1 MGVNWKEIKSILQ
14 NFNAFYWNSEMVNNI
29 SLINDLRLSTNIHE
43 TAHSRILYKLLCAHG
58 KEKHQF
64 LKMFLESV
72 GLDIELDINKVEIKV
87 ESEHIDVLIY
97 DGVKY
102 IIVENKVN
110 HACDQDRQL
119 VRYIDS
125 LNSKDIYVLYLVRS
139 DNDKDPS
146 ENSLPAEIR
155 QELEENGK
163 YKKISYQT
171 HIFNWLRKCKETDT
185 DNELLKS
192 ALVQYCNYIEEL
204 FKGME
209 IMNDKDIENFE
220 KEVLDFSATMDSIV
234 NPVALVEKTD
244 ELKQKMKTLNE
255 VIESYEN
262 YLCERYLEYFKE
274 KTQITEYRLN
284 SSRQIEFCIQ
294 INGANVQFIY
304 DFLKHYQY
312 VWFGAKYPL
321 KRWNGEEFDSNTSK
335 DKTSK
340 DIKKIIE
347 GNRMDGYGLDKG
359 DNYAKCVE
367 DDFKNFYSDKDY
379 FCKYCKDNKTA
390 VEEIKKYKEKIKS
403 LGTNNNGC

>member
-1 MGVNWKEIKSILQ
+1 MSVNWLKIKSMLK
-14 NFNAFYWNSEMVNNI
+14 NFNEFYWNSEMVNNI

-72 GLDIELDINKVEIKV
+72 GLKLDIDKADIKV
-87 ESEHIDVLIY
+87 EYKHIDVLIY
-97 DGVKY
+97 DGTRYV
-102 IIVENKVN
+102 IIENKVN
-110 HACDQDRQL
+110 HACDQDRQIET
-119 VRYIDS
+119 YIRS
-125 LNSKDIYVLYLVRS
+125 LYGKDVYVLYLVRS

-146 ENSLPAEIR
+146 EDSLSTERR
-155 QELEENGK
+155 QELVKDGK

-171 HIFNWLRKCKETDT
+171 HILDWLRKCEKETN
-185 DNELLKS
+185 NENVILKS

-220 KEVLDFSATMDSIV
+220 KEVLGFSATKDSIV
-234 NPVALVEKTD
+234 DPVALVEKID
-244 ELKQKMKTLNE
+244 ETKQTMKILNE
-255 VIESYEN
+255 VIESYEK
-262 YLCERYLEYFKE
+262 YLCEHYLEHFKE
-274 KTQITEYRLN
+274 ETQITEFRLN
-284 SSRQIEFCIQ
+284 SSRQIEFCIK
-294 INGANVQFIY
+294 INGSRVQFIY

-335 DKTSK
+335 D
-340 DIKKIIE
+340 IKKIIE
-347 GNRMDGYGLDKG
+347 ENRMDGYGLDKG

-367 DDFKNFYSDKDY
+367 DDFKSFYSDKDY

-390 VEEIKKYKEKIKS
+390 VEEIKKYKAKIES
-403 LGTNNNGC
+403 PGTNNNGC

>member
-1 MGVNWKEIKSILQ
+1 MSVNWHEIKIILQ
-14 NFNAFYWNSEMVNNI
+14 KFNEFYWNSEMVNNI
-29 SLINDLRLSTNIHE
+29 SLINDLRLSTNIYE

-335 DKTSK
+335 D
-340 DIKKIIE
+340 IKKIIE
-347 GNRMDGYGLDKG
+347 GNLMDGYGLDKG

-390 VEEIKKYKEKIKS
+390 VEEIKKYKEKIES
-403 LGTNNNGC
+403 LGTNNNRC

>member
-72 GLDIELDINKVEIKV
+72 GFDIELNINKVEIKV

-102 IIVENKVN
+102 VIVENKVN

-119 VRYIDS
+119 VHYIDPLS
-125 LNSKDIYVLYLVRS
+125 DKDVYVLYLVRS
-139 DNDKDPS
+139 DNDNDPS
-146 ENSLPAEIR
+146 GNSLPVKRR
-155 QELEENGK
+155 QELENNGK

-171 HIFNWLRKCKETDT
+171 HIFNWLHKCKETNI

-255 VIESYEN
+255 VVESYEN
-262 YLCERYLEYFKE
+262 YLCERYLDYFKVE
-274 KTQITEYRLN
+274 TQITESRLN

-390 VEEIKKYKEKIKS
+390 VEEIKKYKEKIES
-403 LGTNNNGC
+403 LGTNNNRC

>member
-1 MGVNWKEIKSILQ
+1 MSVNWLKIKSMLK
-14 NFNAFYWNSEMVNNI
+14 NFNEFYWNSEMVNNI

-72 GLDIELDINKVEIKV
+72 GLKLDIDKAEIKV
-87 ESEHIDVLIY
+87 EYKHIDVLIY
-97 DGVKY
+97 DGTRYV
-102 IIVENKVN
+102 IIENKVN
-110 HACDQDRQL
+110 HACDQDRQIET
-119 VRYIDS
+119 YIRS
-125 LNSKDIYVLYLVRS
+125 LYGKDVYVLYLVRS

-146 ENSLPAEIR
+146 EDSLSTERR
-155 QELEENGK
+155 QELVKDGK

-171 HIFNWLRKCKETDT
+171 HILDWLRKCEKETN
-185 DNELLKS
+185 NENVILKS

-220 KEVLDFSATMDSIV
+220 KEVLGFSATKDSIV
-234 NPVALVEKTD
+234 DPVALVEKID
-244 ELKQKMKTLNE
+244 ETKQTMKILNE
-255 VIESYEN
+255 VIESYEK
-262 YLCERYLEYFKE
+262 YLCEHYLEHFKE
-274 KTQITEYRLN
+274 ETQITEFRLN
-284 SSRQIEFCIQ
+284 SSRQIEFCIK
-294 INGANVQFIY
+294 INGSRVQFIY

-321 KRWNGEEFDSNTSK
+321 KRWNGEEFDSN
-335 DKTSK
+335 TSK

-390 VEEIKKYKEKIKS
+390 VEEIKKYKEMIES

>member
-171 HIFNWLRKCKETDT
+171 HIFNWLRKCKGIDI

-335 DKTSK
+335 D
-340 DIKKIIE
+340 IKKIIE
-347 GNRMDGYGLDKG
+347 GNRMDGYGLDNG
-359 DNYAKCVE
+359 DNYAKCVK

>member
-1 MGVNWKEIKSILQ
+1 MSVNWHEIKTILQ
-14 NFNAFYWNSEMVNNI
+14 NFNEFYWNSEMVNNI

-72 GLDIELDINKVEIKV
+72 GLNIELDIDKAEIKV
-87 ESEHIDVLIY
+87 ESEHIDVLIH
-97 DGVKY
+97 DCQKY
-102 IIVENKVN
+102 IIIENKVN

-119 VRYIDS
+119 VSYIES
-125 LNSKDIYVLYLVRS
+125 LNGKDVYVLYLVRS
-139 DNDKDPS
+139 NNDKDPS
-146 ENSLPAEIR
+146 ENSLPTAR
-155 QELEENGK
+155 RLGLEKKGK

-171 HIFNWLRKCKETDT
+171 YILNWLHKCKETDI

-192 ALVQYCNYIEEL
+192 ALIQYCNYIEEL

-220 KEVLDFSATMDSIV
+220 KEVLDFSATMDPIV
-234 NPVALVEKTD
+234 NPLALVEKTD

-255 VIESYEN
+255 VVESYEN
-262 YLCERYLEYFKE
+262 HLCKRYLEYFKNE
-274 KTQITEYRLN
+274 TQIAESCLN
-284 SSRQIEFCIQ
+284 GSRQIEFRIQ
-294 INGANVQFIY
+294 IKGENVQFIY
-304 DFLKHYQY
+304 DFFRHYQY

-321 KRWNGEEFDSNTSK
+321 KGWNGEEFDS
-335 DKTSK
+335 KTSK
-340 DIKKIIE
+340 DDLMKIIE
-347 GNRMDGYGLDKG
+347 GNLMDGYGLDKG

-367 DDFKNFYSDKDY
+367 DDFKNFYSDKNY

-390 VEEIKKYKEKIKS
+390 IDEIKQYKEKIES

>member
-1 MGVNWKEIKSILQ
+1 MLK
-14 NFNAFYWNSEMVNNI
+14 NFNEFYWNSEMVNNI

-72 GLDIELDINKVEIKV
+72 GLKLDIDKAEIKV
-87 ESEHIDVLIY
+87 EYKHIDVLIY
-97 DGVKY
+97 DGKKY
-102 IIVENKVN
+102 IIIENKVN
-110 HACDQDRQL
+110 HACDQDKQIET
-119 VRYIDS
+119 YIRS
-125 LNSKDIYVLYLVRS
+125 LYGKDVYVLYLVRS

-146 ENSLPAEIR
+146 EDSLSTER
-155 QELEENGK
+155 RKELEENVK

-171 HIFNWLRKCKETDT
+171 HILDWLRKCEKETN
-185 DNELLKS
+185 NENVILKS
-192 ALVQYCNYIEEL
+192 ALVQYRDYIEEL

-220 KEVLDFSATMDSIV
+220 KEVLGFSATKDSIV
-234 NPVALVEKTD
+234 DPVALVEKID
-244 ELKQKMKTLNE
+244 ETKQTMKILNE
-255 VIESYEN
+255 VIESYEKN
-262 YLCERYLEYFKE
+262 LCEHYLEHFKDE
-274 KTQITEYRLN
+274 TQITEFRLN
-284 SSRQIEFCIQ
+284 SSRQIEFCIK
-294 INGANVQFIY
+294 INGSRVQFIY

-321 KRWNGEEFDSNTSK
+321 KRWNGEEFDSN
-335 DKTSK
+335 TSK

-367 DDFKNFYSDKDY
+367 DDFKNFYSDKEY
-379 FCKYCKDNKTA
+379 FCKYCKDNESA
-390 VEEIKKYKEKIKS
+390 IEEIKKYKEMIES

>member
-335 DKTSK
+335 D
-340 DIKKIIE
+340 IKKIIE
-347 GNRMDGYGLDKG
+347 GNLMDGYGLDKG
-359 DNYAKCVE
+359 DNYAKCVK

>member
-29 SLINDLRLSTNIHE
+29 SLINDLRISTNIHE

-335 DKTSK
+335 D
-340 DIKKIIE
+340 IKKIIE
-347 GNRMDGYGLDKG
+347 GNLMDGYGLDKG
-359 DNYAKCVE
+359 DNYAKCVK

>member
-335 DKTSK
+335 D
-340 DIKKIIE
+340 IKKIIE
-347 GNRMDGYGLDKG
+347 GNLMDGYGLDKG
-359 DNYAKCVE
+359 DNYAKCVK

-390 VEEIKKYKEKIKS
+390 VEKKKKYKEKIES

>member
-72 GLDIELDINKVEIKV
+72 GLDIELNINKVEIKV

-335 DKTSK
+335 D
-340 DIKKIIE
+340 IKKIIE
-347 GNRMDGYGLDKG
+347 GNLMDGYGLDKG
-359 DNYAKCVE
+359 DNYAKCVK

>member
-171 HIFNWLRKCKETDT
+171 HIFNWLRKCKETDI

-220 KEVLDFSATMDSIV
+220 KDVLGISKTYDAV
-234 NPVALVEKTD
+234 VAPVALVEKTD
-244 ELKQKMKTLNE
+244 DLKQKMKTLNE

-335 DKTSK
+335 D
-340 DIKKIIE
+340 IKKIIE
-347 GNRMDGYGLDKG
+347 GNLMDGYGLDKG
-359 DNYAKCVE
+359 DNYAKCVK

>member
-171 HIFNWLRKCKETDT
+171 HILNWLHKCKETDI

-204 FKGME
+204 FKGFE
-209 IMNDKDIENFE
+209 IMDKKDIENFE

-335 DKTSK
+335 D
-340 DIKKIIE
+340 IKKIIE
-347 GNRMDGYGLDKG
+347 GNLMDGYGLDKG
-359 DNYAKCVE
+359 DNYAKCVK

>member
-1 MGVNWKEIKSILQ
+1 MSVNWLKIKSMLK
-14 NFNAFYWNSEMVNNI
+14 NFNEFYWNSEMVNNI

-72 GLDIELDINKVEIKV
+72 GLKLDIDKAEIKV
-87 ESEHIDVLIY
+87 EYKHIDVLIY
-97 DGVKY
+97 DGTRYV
-102 IIVENKVN
+102 IIENKVN
-110 HACDQDRQL
+110 HACDQDRQIET
-119 VRYIDS
+119 YIRS
-125 LNSKDIYVLYLVRS
+125 LYGKDVYVLYLVRS

-146 ENSLPAEIR
+146 EDSLSTERR
-155 QELEENGK
+155 QELVKDGK

-171 HIFNWLRKCKETDT
+171 HILDWLRKCEKETN
-185 DNELLKS
+185 NENVILKS

-220 KEVLDFSATMDSIV
+220 KEVLGFSATKDSIV
-234 NPVALVEKTD
+234 DPVALVEKID
-244 ELKQKMKTLNE
+244 ETKQTMKILNE
-255 VIESYEN
+255 VIESYEK
-262 YLCERYLEYFKE
+262 YLCEHYLEHFKE
-274 KTQITEYRLN
+274 ETQITEFRLN
-284 SSRQIEFCIQ
+284 SSRQIEFCIK
-294 INGANVQFIY
+294 INGSRVQFIY

-335 DKTSK
+335 D
-340 DIKKIIE
+340 IKKIIE
-347 GNRMDGYGLDKG
+347 GNLMDGYGLDKG
-359 DNYAKCVE
+359 DNYAKCVK

-390 VEEIKKYKEKIKS
+390 VEEIKKYKEIIES

>member
-1 MGVNWKEIKSILQ
+1 MSVNWHEIKIILQ
-14 NFNAFYWNSEMVNNI
+14 KFNEFYWNSEMVNNI

-72 GLDIELDINKVEIKV
+72 GLNIELDIDKAEIKV
-87 ESEHIDVLIY
+87 ESEHIDVLIH
-97 DGVKY
+97 DCQKY
-102 IIVENKVN
+102 IIIENKVN

-119 VRYIDS
+119 VSYIES
-125 LNSKDIYVLYLVRS
+125 LNGKEVYVLYLVRS
-139 DNDKDPS
+139 NNDKDPS
-146 ENSLPAEIR
+146 ENSLPTAR
-155 QELEENGK
+155 RLGLEKKGK

-171 HIFNWLRKCKETDT
+171 HILNWLHKCKETDI

-192 ALVQYCNYIEEL
+192 ALIQYCNYIEEL

-220 KEVLDFSATMDSIV
+220 KEVLDFSATMDPIV
-234 NPVALVEKTD
+234 NPLALVEKTD

-255 VIESYEN
+255 VVESYEN
-262 YLCERYLEYFKE
+262 HLCKRYLEYFKNE
-274 KTQITEYRLN
+274 TQIAESCLN
-284 SSRQIEFCIQ
+284 GSRQIEFRIQ
-294 INGANVQFIY
+294 IKGENVQFIY
-304 DFLKHYQY
+304 DFFRHYQY

-321 KRWNGEEFDSNTSK
+321 KGWNGEEFDS
-335 DKTSK
+335 KTSK
-340 DIKKIIE
+340 DDLMKIIE
-347 GNRMDGYGLDKG
+347 GNLMDGYGLDKG

-367 DDFKNFYSDKDY
+367 DDFKNFYSDKNY

-390 VEEIKKYKEKIKS
+390 IDEIKQYKEKIES

>member
-220 KEVLDFSATMDSIV
+220 KEVLGFSATKDSIV
-234 NPVALVEKTD
+234 DPVALVEKID
-244 ELKQKMKTLNE
+244 ETKQTMKM
-255 VIESYEN
+255 
-262 YLCERYLEYFKE
+262 
-274 KTQITEYRLN
+274 
-284 SSRQIEFCIQ
+284 
-294 INGANVQFIY
+294 
-304 DFLKHYQY
+304 
-312 VWFGAKYPL
+312 
-321 KRWNGEEFDSNTSK
+321 
-335 DKTSK
+335 
-340 DIKKIIE
+340 
-347 GNRMDGYGLDKG
+347 
-359 DNYAKCVE
+359 
-367 DDFKNFYSDKDY
+367 
-379 FCKYCKDNKTA
+379 
-390 VEEIKKYKEKIKS
+390 
-403 LGTNNNGC
+403 

>member
-1 MGVNWKEIKSILQ
+1 MSGNWHEIKTILQ
-14 NFNAFYWNSEMVNNI
+14 NFNKFYWNSEMVNNI

-58 KEKHQF
+58 NEKHQF
-64 LKMFLESV
+64 LKMFLETV
-72 GLDIELDINKVEIKV
+72 GLNIELNINKAEIKV
-87 ESEHIDVLIY
+87 ESEHIDVLIH
-97 DGVKY
+97 DCQKY
-102 IIVENKVN
+102 IIIENKVN

-146 ENSLPAEIR
+146 ENSLPTAR
-155 QELEENGK
+155 RLGLEKKGK

-171 HIFNWLRKCKETDT
+171 QILKWLCKCKNTDI

-204 FKGME
+204 FKGFE
-209 IMNDKDIENFE
+209 IMDKKDIENFE
-220 KEVLDFSATMDSIV
+220 KDVLGISKTYDAV
-234 NPVALVEKTD
+234 VAPVALVEKTD
-244 ELKQKMKTLNE
+244 DLKQKMKTLNE

-262 YLCERYLEYFKE
+262 YLCERYLEYFKD

-284 SSRQIEFCIQ
+284 SSRQIESCIQ

-335 DKTSK
+335 D
-340 DIKKIIE
+340 IKKIIE
-347 GNRMDGYGLDKG
+347 GNLMDGYGLDKG
-359 DNYAKCVE
+359 DNYAKCVK

-390 VEEIKKYKEKIKS
+390 VEEIIKYKEYIEK
-403 LGTNNNGC
+403 LGSNNNGC

>member
-1 MGVNWKEIKSILQ
+1 MGVNWQEIKRMLQ
-14 NFNAFYWNSEMVNNI
+14 NFNEFYWNSEMVNNI

-58 KEKHQF
+58 KEKRQF
-64 LKMFLESV
+64 LQSFLESV
-72 GLDIELDINKVEIKV
+72 GLDIELEIDKVKIKV

-97 DGVKY
+97 DELKY
-102 IIVENKVN
+102 IIIENKVN

-119 VRYIDS
+119 IRYIDPLS
-125 LNSKDIYVLYLVRS
+125 DKDVYVLYLVRS
-139 DNDKDPS
+139 DNDNDPS
-146 ENSLPAEIR
+146 EKSLPVKRR
-155 QELEENGK
+155 QELENNGK

-171 HIFNWLRKCKETDT
+171 HIFNWLRKCKETDI

-192 ALVQYCNYIEEL
+192 AIVQYCNYIVEL

-255 VIESYEN
+255 VVESYEN
-262 YLCERYLEYFKE
+262 YLCERYLEYFKVE
-274 KTQITEYRLN
+274 TQITESRLN

-321 KRWNGEEFDSNTSK
+321 KRWNGEEFDSNASK
-335 DKTSK
+335 DM
-340 DIKKIIE
+340 KKIIE
-347 GNRMDGYGLDKG
+347 GNRMDGYGLDNG

-390 VEEIKKYKEKIKS
+390 VEEIKKYKEIIES
-403 LGTNNNGC
+403 LATNNNRC

>member
-72 GLDIELDINKVEIKV
+72 GLDIELNINKVEIKV

-119 VRYIDS
+119 VRYIDPLS
-125 LNSKDIYVLYLVRS
+125 DKDVYVLYLVRS

-335 DKTSK
+335 D
-340 DIKKIIE
+340 IKKIIE
-347 GNRMDGYGLDKG
+347 GNRMDGYGLDNG
-359 DNYAKCVE
+359 DNYAKCVK

>member
-171 HIFNWLRKCKETDT
+171 HIFNWLRKCKGIDI

-335 DKTSK
+335 D
-340 DIKKIIE
+340 IKKIIE
-347 GNRMDGYGLDKG
+347 GNLMDGYGLDKG
-359 DNYAKCVE
+359 DNYAKCVK

-390 VEEIKKYKEKIKS
+390 VEEIKKYKEKIES

>member
-274 KTQITEYRLN
+274 KTQITEYLLN

-335 DKTSK
+335 D
-340 DIKKIIE
+340 IKKIIE
-347 GNRMDGYGLDKG
+347 GNLMDGYGLDKG
-359 DNYAKCVE
+359 DNYAKCVK

-379 FCKYCKDNKTA
+379 LCKYCKDNKTA

>member
-192 ALVQYCNYIEEL
+192 ALVQYCIYIEEL

-335 DKTSK
+335 D
-340 DIKKIIE
+340 IKKIIE
-347 GNRMDGYGLDKG
+347 GNLMDGYGLDKG
-359 DNYAKCVE
+359 DNYAKCVK

-379 FCKYCKDNKTA
+379 LCKYCKDNKTA

>member
-1 MGVNWKEIKSILQ
+1 MSVNWQEIKSMLK
-14 NFNAFYWNSEMVNNI
+14 NFNKFYWNSEMVNHI

-72 GLDIELDINKVEIKV
+72 GLKLDIDKAEIKV
-87 ESEHIDVLIY
+87 EYKHIDVLIY
-97 DGVKY
+97 DGTRYV
-102 IIVENKVN
+102 IIENKVN
-110 HACDQDRQL
+110 HACDQDRQIET
-119 VRYIDS
+119 YIRS
-125 LNSKDIYVLYLVRS
+125 LYGKDVYVLYLVRS

-146 ENSLPAEIR
+146 EDSLSTERR
-155 QELEENGK
+155 QELVKDGK

-171 HIFNWLRKCKETDT
+171 HILDWLRKCEKETN
-185 DNELLKS
+185 NENVILKS

-255 VIESYEN
+255 VVESYEN
-262 YLCERYLEYFKE
+262 YLCERYLEYFKVE
-274 KTQITEYRLN
+274 TQITESRLN
-284 SSRQIEFCIQ
+284 SSRQIEFCIK
-294 INGANVQFIY
+294 INGSRVQFIY

-321 KRWNGEEFDSNTSK
+321 KRWNGEEFDSN
-335 DKTSK
+335 TSK

-390 VEEIKKYKEKIKS
+390 VEEIKKYKEKIES

>member
-139 DNDKDPS
+139 DNDKDTS

-262 YLCERYLEYFKE
+262 YLCERYLEYFKG

-335 DKTSK
+335 D
-340 DIKKIIE
+340 IKKIIE
-347 GNRMDGYGLDKG
+347 GNLMDGYGLDKG
-359 DNYAKCVE
+359 DNYAKCVK

-390 VEEIKKYKEKIKS
+390 VEEIKKYKEMIES

>member
-72 GLDIELDINKVEIKV
+72 GLNIELDIDKAEIKV

-335 DKTSK
+335 D
-340 DIKKIIE
+340 IKKIIE
-347 GNRMDGYGLDKG
+347 GNLMDGYGLDKG
-359 DNYAKCVE
+359 DNYAKCVK

-390 VEEIKKYKEKIKS
+390 VEEIKKYKEKIEL

>member
-1 MGVNWKEIKSILQ
+1 MGVDWKEIKSILQ

-64 LKMFLESV
+64 LNMFLESV
-72 GLDIELDINKVEIKV
+72 GLDIELNINKVEIKV

-119 VRYIDS
+119 VRYIDQLS
-125 LNSKDIYVLYLVRS
+125 DKDIYVFYLVRS

-146 ENSLPAEIR
+146 ENSLPTAR
-155 QELEENGK
+155 RLWLEKKGK

-171 HIFNWLRKCKETDT
+171 QILKWLCKCKNTDI

-204 FKGME
+204 FKGFE
-209 IMNDKDIENFE
+209 IMDKKDIENFE
-220 KEVLDFSATMDSIV
+220 KDVLGISKTYDAV
-234 NPVALVEKTD
+234 VAPVALVEKTD
-244 ELKQKMKTLNE
+244 DLKQKMKTLNE

-262 YLCERYLEYFKE
+262 YLCERYLEYFKDI
-274 KTQITEYRLN
+274 TQITEYRLN

-335 DKTSK
+335 D
-340 DIKKIIE
+340 IKKIIE
-347 GNRMDGYGLDKG
+347 GNLMDGYGLDKG
-359 DNYAKCVE
+359 DNYAKCVK

-390 VEEIKKYKEKIKS
+390 VEEIIKS
-403 LGTNNNGC
+403 LLSR

>member
-1 MGVNWKEIKSILQ
+1 MSVNWLKIKSMLK
-14 NFNAFYWNSEMVNNI
+14 NFNEFYWNSEMVNNI

-72 GLDIELDINKVEIKV
+72 GLKLDIDKAEIKV
-87 ESEHIDVLIY
+87 EYKHIDVLIY
-97 DGVKY
+97 DGTRYV
-102 IIVENKVN
+102 IIENKVN
-110 HACDQDRQL
+110 HACDQDRQIET
-119 VRYIDS
+119 YIRS
-125 LNSKDIYVLYLVRS
+125 LYGKDVYVLYLVRS

-146 ENSLPAEIR
+146 EDSLSTERR
-155 QELEENGK
+155 QELVKDGK

-171 HIFNWLRKCKETDT
+171 HILDWLRKCEKETN
-185 DNELLKS
+185 NENVILKS

-220 KEVLDFSATMDSIV
+220 KEVLGFSATKDSIV
-234 NPVALVEKTD
+234 DPVALVEKID
-244 ELKQKMKTLNE
+244 ETKQSMKILNE
-255 VIESYEN
+255 VIESYEK
-262 YLCERYLEYFKE
+262 YLCEHYLEHFKE
-274 KTQITEYRLN
+274 ETQITEFRLN
-284 SSRQIEFCIQ
+284 SSRQIEFCIK
-294 INGANVQFIY
+294 INGSRVQFIY

-335 DKTSK
+335 D
-340 DIKKIIE
+340 IKKIIE
-347 GNRMDGYGLDKG
+347 ENRMDGYGLDKG

-367 DDFKNFYSDKDY
+367 DDFKSFYSDKDY

-390 VEEIKKYKEKIKS
+390 VEEIKKYKAKIES
-403 LGTNNNGC
+403 PGTNNNGC

>member
-1 MGVNWKEIKSILQ
+1 MSVNWLKIKSMLK
-14 NFNAFYWNSEMVNNI
+14 NFNEFYWNSEMVNNI

-72 GLDIELDINKVEIKV
+72 GLKLDIDKAEIKV
-87 ESEHIDVLIY
+87 EYKHIDVLIY
-97 DGVKY
+97 DGKKY
-102 IIVENKVN
+102 IIIENKVN
-110 HACDQDRQL
+110 HACDQDKQIET
-119 VRYIDS
+119 YIRS
-125 LNSKDIYVLYLVRS
+125 LYGKDVYVLYLVRS

-146 ENSLPAEIR
+146 EDSLSTER
-155 QELEENGK
+155 RKELEENVK

-171 HIFNWLRKCKETDT
+171 HILDWLRKCEKETN
-185 DNELLKS
+185 NENVILKS
-192 ALVQYCNYIEEL
+192 ALVQYRDYIEEL

-220 KEVLDFSATMDSIV
+220 KEVLGFSATKDSIV
-234 NPVALVEKTD
+234 DPVALVEKID
-244 ELKQKMKTLNE
+244 ETKQTMKILNE
-255 VIESYEN
+255 VIESYEK
-262 YLCERYLEYFKE
+262 YLCEHYLEHFKDE
-274 KTQITEYRLN
+274 TQITEFRLN
-284 SSRQIEFCIQ
+284 SSRQIEFCIK
-294 INGANVQFIY
+294 INGSRVQFIY

-321 KRWNGEEFDSNTSK
+321 KRWNGEEFDSN
-335 DKTSK
+335 TSK

-367 DDFKNFYSDKDY
+367 DDFKNFYSDKEY
-379 FCKYCKDNKTA
+379 FCKYCKDNESA
-390 VEEIKKYKEKIKS
+390 IEEIKNIKK
-403 LGTNNNGC
+403 

>member
-1 MGVNWKEIKSILQ
+1 MGVDWKEIKSILQ

-64 LKMFLESV
+64 LNMFLESV
-72 GLDIELDINKVEIKV
+72 GLDIELNINKVEIKV

-119 VRYIDS
+119 VRYIDQLS
-125 LNSKDIYVLYLVRS
+125 DKDIYVFYLVRS

-146 ENSLPAEIR
+146 ENSLPTAR
-155 QELEENGK
+155 RLWLEKKGK

-171 HIFNWLRKCKETDT
+171 QILKWLCKCKNTDI

-204 FKGME
+204 FKGFK
-209 IMNDKDIENFE
+209 IMDKKDIENFE
-220 KEVLDFSATMDSIV
+220 KDVLGISKTYDAV
-234 NPVALVEKTD
+234 VAPVALVEKTD
-244 ELKQKMKTLNE
+244 DLKQKMKTLNE

-262 YLCERYLEYFKE
+262 YLCERYLEYFKDI
-274 KTQITEYRLN
+274 TQITEYRLN

-335 DKTSK
+335 D
-340 DIKKIIE
+340 IKKIIE
-347 GNRMDGYGLDKG
+347 GNLMDGYGLDKG
-359 DNYAKCVE
+359 DNYAKCVK

-390 VEEIKKYKEKIKS
+390 VEEIIKYKEYIEK
-403 LGTNNNGC
+403 LGSNNNGC

>member
-1 MGVNWKEIKSILQ
+1 MGNNWCEIKTLLQ
-14 NFNAFYWNSEMVNNI
+14 NFNEFYWNSEMVNNI

-58 KEKHQF
+58 KEKRQF
-64 LKMFLESV
+64 LQSFLESV
-72 GLDIELDINKVEIKV
+72 GLDIELEIDKVKIKV
-87 ESEHIDVLIY
+87 ESGHIDVLIY
-97 DGVKY
+97 DELKY
-102 IIVENKVN
+102 IIIENKVN

-119 VRYIDS
+119 IRYIDQFS
-125 LNSKDIYVLYLVRS
+125 NKDVYVLYLVRS
-139 DNDKDPS
+139 DNDNDPS
-146 ENSLPAEIR
+146 EKSLPVKRR
-155 QELEENGK
+155 QELENNGK

-171 HIFNWLRKCKETDT
+171 HIFNWLRKCKETDI

-192 ALVQYCNYIEEL
+192 ALVQYCNYIVEL

-234 NPVALVEKTD
+234 NPIALVEKTD

-255 VIESYEN
+255 VVESYEN
-262 YLCERYLEYFKE
+262 YLCERYLEYFKVE
-274 KTQITEYRLN
+274 TQITKSRLN
-284 SSRQIEFCIQ
+284 NSRQIEFCIQ

-335 DKTSK
+335 D
-340 DIKKIIE
+340 IKKIIE
-347 GNRMDGYGLDKG
+347 GNRMDGYGLDNG

-390 VEEIKKYKEKIKS
+390 VEEIKKYKEIIES
-403 LGTNNNGC
+403 LATNNNRC

>member
-1 MGVNWKEIKSILQ
+1 MSVNWLKIKSMLK
-14 NFNAFYWNSEMVNNI
+14 NFNEFYWNSEMVNNI

-43 TAHSRILYKLLCAHG
+43 TAHSRILYKLLCARG

-72 GLDIELDINKVEIKV
+72 GLKLDIDKAEIKV
-87 ESEHIDVLIY
+87 EYKHIDVLIY
-97 DGVKY
+97 DGTRYV
-102 IIVENKVN
+102 IIENKVN
-110 HACDQDRQL
+110 HACDQDRQIET
-119 VRYIDS
+119 YIRS
-125 LNSKDIYVLYLVRS
+125 LYGKDVYVLYLVRS

-146 ENSLPAEIR
+146 EDSLSTERR
-155 QELEENGK
+155 QELVKDGK

-171 HIFNWLRKCKETDT
+171 HILDWLRKCEKETN
-185 DNELLKS
+185 NENVILKS
-192 ALVQYCNYIEEL
+192 ALVQYRDYIEDL
-204 FKGME
+204 FKEKE
-209 IMNDKDIENFE
+209 IVYMNNKDIEKFE
-220 KEVLDFSATMDSIV
+220 KDVLEFSATLDSIV
-234 NPVALVEKTD
+234 APVTLVEKTD
-244 ELKQKMKTLNE
+244 EIKQTMKTLKE

-262 YLCERYLEYFKE
+262 NLCDRYLKYFKKE
-274 KTQITEYRLN
+274 THITESRLN
-284 SSRQIEFCIQ
+284 SSRQIEFCIK
-294 INGANVQFIY
+294 INGSRVQFIY

-335 DKTSK
+335 D
-340 DIKKIIE
+340 IKKIIE

-359 DNYAKCVE
+359 DNYAKCVK

-390 VEEIKKYKEKIKS
+390 VEEIKKYKEIIES

>member
-1 MGVNWKEIKSILQ
+1 MSVNWHEIKIILQ
-14 NFNAFYWNSEMVNNI
+14 KFNEFYWNSEMVNNI
-29 SLINDLRLSTNIHE
+29 SLINDLRLSTNIYE

-171 HIFNWLRKCKETDT
+171 HIFNWLRKCKETDI

-192 ALVQYCNYIEEL
+192 ALVQYCIYIEEL

-335 DKTSK
+335 D
-340 DIKKIIE
+340 IKKIIE
-347 GNRMDGYGLDKG
+347 GNLMDGYGLDKG
-359 DNYAKCVE
+359 DNYAKCVK

>member
-1 MGVNWKEIKSILQ
+1 MSVNWQEIKSMLK
-14 NFNAFYWNSEMVNNI
+14 NFNKFYWNSEMVNHI

-72 GLDIELDINKVEIKV
+72 GLNIELDIDKAEIKV
-87 ESEHIDVLIY
+87 ESEHIDVLIH
-97 DGVKY
+97 DCQKY
-102 IIVENKVN
+102 IIIENKVN

-119 VRYIDS
+119 VSYIES
-125 LNSKDIYVLYLVRS
+125 LNGKDVYVLYLVRS
-139 DNDKDPS
+139 NNDKDPS
-146 ENSLPAEIR
+146 ENSLPTAR
-155 QELEENGK
+155 RLGLEKKGK

-171 HIFNWLRKCKETDT
+171 HILNWLHKCKETDI

-192 ALVQYCNYIEEL
+192 SLIQYSNYIEEL

-220 KEVLDFSATMDSIV
+220 KEVLDFSATMDPIV
-234 NPVALVEKTD
+234 NPLALVEKTD

-255 VIESYEN
+255 VVESYEN
-262 YLCERYLEYFKE
+262 HLCKRYLEYFKNE
-274 KTQITEYRLN
+274 TQIAESCLN
-284 SSRQIEFCIQ
+284 GSRQIEFRIQ
-294 INGANVQFIY
+294 IKGENVQFIY
-304 DFLKHYQY
+304 DFFRHYQY

-321 KRWNGEEFDSNTSK
+321 KGWNGEEFDS
-335 DKTSK
+335 KTSK
-340 DIKKIIE
+340 ADLMKIIE
-347 GNRMDGYGLDKG
+347 GNLMDGYGLDKG
-359 DNYAKCVE
+359 DNYANCVK

-390 VEEIKKYKEKIKS
+390 VEEIKKYKEKIES

>member
-284 SSRQIEFCIQ
+284 SSRQIEFCIK
-294 INGANVQFIY
+294 INGSRVQFIY

-335 DKTSK
+335 D
-340 DIKKIIE
+340 IKKIIE

-359 DNYAKCVE
+359 DNYAKCVK

>member
-1 MGVNWKEIKSILQ
+1 
-14 NFNAFYWNSEMVNNI
+14 MVNNI
-29 SLINDLRLSTNIHE
+29 SLINDLRLSTNIYE

-335 DKTSK
+335 D
-340 DIKKIIE
+340 IKKIIE
-347 GNRMDGYGLDKG
+347 GNLMDGYGLDKG
-359 DNYAKCVE
+359 DNYAKCVK

>member
-1 MGVNWKEIKSILQ
+1 MSVNWQEIKSMLK
-14 NFNAFYWNSEMVNNI
+14 NFNEFYWNSEMVNNI

-72 GLDIELDINKVEIKV
+72 GLKLDIDKAEIKV
-87 ESEHIDVLIY
+87 EYKHIDVLIY
-97 DGVKY
+97 DGTRYV
-102 IIVENKVN
+102 IIENKVN
-110 HACDQDRQL
+110 HACDQDRQIET
-119 VRYIDS
+119 YIRS
-125 LNSKDIYVLYLVRS
+125 LHGKDVYVLYLVRS

-146 ENSLPAEIR
+146 EDSLSTERR
-155 QELEENGK
+155 QELVKDGK

-171 HIFNWLRKCKETDT
+171 HILDWLRKCEKETN
-185 DNELLKS
+185 NENVILKS

-220 KEVLDFSATMDSIV
+220 KEVLGFSATKDSIV
-234 NPVALVEKTD
+234 DPVALVEKID
-244 ELKQKMKTLNE
+244 ETKQTMKTLKE

-262 YLCERYLEYFKE
+262 NLCDRYLKYFKKE
-274 KTQITEYRLN
+274 THITESRLN
-284 SSRQIEFCIQ
+284 SSRQIEFCIK
-294 INGANVQFIY
+294 INGSRVQFIY

-312 VWFGAKYPL
+312 VWFGTKYPL
-321 KRWNGEEFDSNTSK
+321 KRWNGEEFDSN
-335 DKTSK
+335 TSK

-367 DDFKNFYSDKDY
+367 DDFKNFYSDKEY
-379 FCKYCKDNKTA
+379 FCKYCKDNESA
-390 VEEIKKYKEKIKS
+390 IEEIKKYKEMIES